1 MPNQNVSLNV
11 SAKSVD
17 EAIELGLTELGVS
30 RDQVDIEVISEGK
43 RGLFGLGSEDA
54 MVRLSLKKRGEPAER
69 DAEPRSEPEVVVET
83 AAAEVSTATDE
94 EPVEATVEEA
104 FDDGSEEAT
113 DAYSLPDSLPEPV
126 LRAKERLE
134 QVLEL
139 MGVEARVETR
149 PAPDLVEA
157 DEEPP
162 IVLDVVGKDLGVLI
176 GRRSETLQ
184 AIQYMVR
191 LMVSKD
197 MGSWQRIVVDVESY
211 RSRRRKSLQR
221 MAHRMAERATNNQE
235 RVVLE
240 AMTPYE
246 RRIIHITL
254 RDHPAVYTK
263 SIGQDNNRKVTIIPK

>member
-1 MPNQNVSLNV
+1 MPNQNVNLNV

-30 RDQVDIEVISEGK
+30 RDQVEIEVISEGK
-43 RGLFGLGSEDA
+43 RGIFGLGSEDA
-54 MVRLSLKKRGEPAER
+54 MVRLSLKKRVEGAEQDEEPTT
-69 DAEPRSEPEVVVET
+69 EPETPAAPASDVET
-83 AAAEVSTATDE
+83 AAE
-94 EPVEATVEEA
+94 EKPVETGSGEA
-104 FDDGSEEAT
+104 SPDDSEEST
-113 DAYSLPDSLPEPV
+113 DTYPLPDSLPEPIM
-126 LRAKERLE
+126 RAKERLE
-134 QVLEL
+134 QMLEL
-139 MGVEARVETR
+139 MGVEARVESR
-149 PAPDLVEA
+149 PAPDLVEE

-162 IVLDVVGKDLGVLI
+162 IVLDIVGKDLGVLI

-184 AIQYMVR
+184 AMQYMVR

-221 MAHRMAERATNNQE
+221 MARRMAERATNNHE

>member
-1 MPNQNVSLNV
+1 M
-11 SAKSVD
+11 
-17 EAIELGLTELGVS
+17 
-30 RDQVDIEVISEGK
+30 
-43 RGLFGLGSEDA
+43 
-54 MVRLSLKKRGEPAER
+54 
-69 DAEPRSEPEVVVET
+69 
-83 AAAEVSTATDE
+83 
-94 EPVEATVEEA
+94 
-104 FDDGSEEAT
+104 
-113 DAYSLPDSLPEPV
+113 
-126 LRAKERLE
+126 
-134 QVLEL
+134 
-139 MGVEARVETR
+139 
-149 PAPDLVEA
+149 
-157 DEEPP
+157 
-162 IVLDVVGKDLGVLI
+162 I

-184 AIQYMVR
+184 ALQYMVR

-221 MAHRMAERATNNQE
+221 MARRMAERATNNQE